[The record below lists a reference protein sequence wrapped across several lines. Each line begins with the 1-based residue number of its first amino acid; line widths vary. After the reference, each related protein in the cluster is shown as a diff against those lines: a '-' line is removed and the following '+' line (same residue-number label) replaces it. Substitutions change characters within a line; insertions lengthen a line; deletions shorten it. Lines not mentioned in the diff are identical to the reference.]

1 MLNFLY
7 YNIKYVAF
15 MPISYLSGKENQGKM
30 DGHGNVN
37 LAVITARSD
46 SKGLQDKSIRDL
58 CGKTLMAYCIEAAM
72 ASKCFSDLM
81 ALTDSDVYGNIA
93 KRYESMHMSC

>member
-46 SKGLQDKSIRDL
+46 SKGL
-58 CGKTLMAYCIEAAM
+58 
-72 ASKCFSDLM
+72 
-81 ALTDSDVYGNIA
+81 
-93 KRYESMHMSC
+93 